1 MSKCP
6 NCGGELD
13 FDVKAKNVVCPYCGT
28 NFNPKELKTQ
38 TKHAKETES
47 FEGKSYN
54 CASCGAQI
62 LVFDDTAVTFCSY
75 CGSQSM
81 IESKMVK
88 VNNPDYVIP
97 FMKTKEECIAEYKKM
112 LRKALFV
119 PKYMKEDLAIQKFR
133 GIFMPYG
140 IYKTSLHGKCSNH
153 GEKYSH
159 RSGDYVYYD
168 EYDIT
173 AQVDADYDGISYDL
187 ISKYYDN
194 YSTSIPFDYNG
205 IEEFNKNYL
214 TGFYA
219 DSKDVDASVYNSYA
233 EDISTADT
241 SNHLSKR
248 REFRKYGCKSPKA
261 KMHVH
266 DIKTGM
272 FPVYFLGVK
281 DKQNKMHYAVI
292 NGQTGKVAADLPIDF
307 AKFIIGTII
316 LSVLVFALLY
326 FAAVILPK
334 TVLSFSMIGAIIS
347 IIISIN
353 QQKKIYNREYHFDD
367 VGFMHKNVEKIEKE
381 EQIQVVAKKEKRGKS
396 VLLGMLMIWGG
407 MVFGLPLL
415 ASILFTLLPEGPL
428 TILLFTVGIVF
439 LIVGT
444 VKSMN
449 GGSKS
454 SKNQVD
460 IYKDGKKVKKYKFKD
475 ISKQVIALIAGALVL
490 VSGTIR
496 DEIYYGAAIVIFVLI
511 ILSFKDLIDE
521 HNILTSNKPP
531 QLEKRGGDEIGK

>member
-97 FMKTKEECIAEYKKM
+97 FMKTKEECVAEYKKM

-168 EYDIT
+168 QYDIT
-173 AQVDADYDGISYDL
+173 ADIDADYDGISYDL

-194 YSTSIPFDYNG
+194 YSMSIPFDFNG

-233 EDISTADT
+233 ESISTADT
-241 SNHLSKR
+241 TEHLSKR
-248 REFRKYGCKSPKA
+248 REFRRYGCKNPKA
-261 KMHVH
+261 KMHVN

-316 LSVLVFALLY
+316 LSVLIFALLY
-326 FAAVILPK
+326 FGAVILPK
-334 TVLSFSMIGAIIS
+334 TVLAFSMVCAIIS
-347 IIISIN
+347 IIVSIN
-353 QQKKIYNREYHFDD
+353 QQKKIFNREYHFDD
-367 VGFMHKNVEKIEKE
+367 VGYLHNNVKNIE
-381 EQIQVVAKKEKRGKS
+381 EQEKIQVVAKKSGRGRS
-396 VLLGMLMIWGG
+396 IIFIMLTIWGI

-415 ASILFTLLPEGPL
+415 AGILFTLLPNGPISM
-428 TILLFTVGIVF
+428 ILFMIG
-439 LIVGT
+439 LIVLISFGIKYAKGDST
-444 VKSMN
+444 
-449 GGSKS
+449 S
-454 SKNQVD
+454 SKENVD
-460 IYKDGKKVKKYKFKD
+460 IYKDGKKLKKYKFKD
-475 ISKQVIALIAGALVL
+475 ILKQVIALVLGALIMAT
-490 VSGTIR
+490 GTIK
-496 DEIYYGAAIVIFVLI
+496 DEVY
-511 ILSFKDLIDE
+511 
-521 HNILTSNKPP
+521 
-531 QLEKRGGDEIGK
+531 